1 MTSSGNERGPMKK
14 TVILLFAVLLL
25 FACGKKEVKPP
36 SSESKTSL
44 EAFALAQTIENAFL
58 KKDKETIRLN
68 STPDGYQDIMA
79 NTKPYDSVEIAFTP
93 RWVEIDDAK
102 VTLNVSWKSTWSA
115 AGKKVEDRGMA
126 IFLMEGRPLKLSKII
141 RGNPFV
147 FPEQ

>member
-1 MTSSGNERGPMKK
+1 MKNAM
-14 TVILLFAVLLL
+14 ILLCAALFL
-25 FACGKKEVKPP
+25 FACGKKEVKPV
-36 SSESKTSL
+36 SAESKTSL
-44 EAFALAQTIENAFL
+44 QAFALADTIEQAFL

-79 NTKPYDSVEIAFTP
+79 NTKSYDSVEINFTP

-126 IFLMEGRPLKLSKII
+126 VFLMEGRPLKLSKIV

-147 FPEQ
+147 FPAQ